1 MSENTT
7 IGADATI
14 SGRISGQDLQVL
26 GAFDGEIT
34 LKGTLRVGAQGR
46 VKAVVKAAVVE
57 IRGTFD
63 GEVGAGKLIFGDSA
77 RARGVFRSDRISMQ
91 EGAVVNGAINGPERA
106 RALPDVVDDPSPS

>member
-14 SGRISGQDLQVL
+14 SGRISGQDLQVM

-34 LKGTLRVGAQGR
+34 LKGTLRVGPQGR

-57 IRGTFD
+57 IRGSFD
-63 GEVGAGKLIFGDSA
+63 GEVGAGTLIFGDSA
-77 RARGVFRSDRISMQ
+77 RASGIFRSDRIQMH
-91 EGAVVNGAINGPERA
+91 EGAIVNGAINGPERA
-106 RALPDVVDDPSPS
+106 RPVADAASPSPS